1 MTEDDVARAKSTFF
15 PFSLGSYNCAG
26 KNLAILEILV
36 TVARTLYRMDA
47 RALPGNT
54 LGEYRPELGWGQ
66 RDRKTYEFTGDY
78 LAVDRKGPVLQ
89 FRKRQD

>member
-1 MTEDDVARAKSTFF
+1 VTEDDVARAKSAFF

-47 RALPGNT
+47 QSIAGQHSRRVQAGIR
-54 LGEYRPELGWGQ
+54 LG
-66 RDRKTYEFTGDY
+66 
-78 LAVDRKGPVLQ
+78 AKG
-89 FRKRQD
+89 

>member
-1 MTEDDVARAKSTFF
+1 
-15 PFSLGSYNCAG
+15 
-26 KNLAILEILV
+26 
-36 TVARTLYRMDA
+36 MDA

-54 LGEYRPELGWGQ
+54 LGECRPELGWGQ
-66 RDRKTYEFTGDY
+66 RDKKTYEFTGDY